1 MAFLGYII
9 FFVLMALI
17 DVELLKVIL
26 LALGV
31 LLLIAILQML
41 GCSEGGGYDASALAI
56 FMDAVT

>member
-31 LLLIAILQML
+31 LLLIAIL
-41 GCSEGGGYDASALAI
+41 
-56 FMDAVT
+56 